1 MKKKEAEEREID
13 HYQLN
18 TKAVDDLVSASSE
31 NSPPVSEAELRRYT
45 SGHHLN
51 IPMSAKVVFTKFW
64 FAGAACYFFL
74 WGLGLYIPSELDLVF
89 VTAIAMGFVMDILEN
104 NVLRFIE
111 VVQTSNDKWIM
122 VRSRGMKGLFLN
134 VIYSCIL
141 MVCVWLTFNGI
152 NVAINSISGRTDMVA
167 FGVEPLG
174 FGLVYMG
181 FDMLFLGLR
190 WSMGRIL
197 ADAKKKVE
205 GEV

>member
-1 MKKKEAEEREID
+1 MKSREKEEREID

-18 TKAVDDLVSASSE
+18 TKAVDDLVSANSE
-31 NSPPVSEAELRRYT
+31 NSQPVTEAELRKYT
-45 SGHHLN
+45 SGHHLM

-64 FAGAACYFFL
+64 FAGAVCYFFL

-89 VTAIAMGFVMDILEN
+89 VTAVAMGFVTDILEN

-111 VVQTSNDKWIM
+111 VSKASNDRWMM
-122 VRSRGMKGLFLN
+122 VRSRGMKGLVLN
-134 VIYSCIL
+134 VIYSCII
-141 MVCVWLTFNGI
+141 MMCVWVTFNGI
-152 NVAINSISGRTDMVA
+152 NVAINSISKQTDTVP
-167 FGVEPLG
+167 FGVEPVA

-181 FDMLFLGLR
+181 FDMLFLGMR
-190 WSMGRIL
+190 WLLERIL

>member
-1 MKKKEAEEREID
+1 MSRKEVEEREID
-13 HYQLN
+13 HYKLN
-18 TKAVDDLVSASSE
+18 TKAVDDLVSANSE

-64 FAGAACYFFL
+64 FAGAVCYFFL

-89 VTAIAMGFVMDILEN
+89 VTAIAMGFVTDILEN

-111 VVQTSNDKWIM
+111 VVQASNERWIM

-134 VIYSCIL
+134 VVYSCIL
-141 MVCVWLTFNGI
+141 MAFVWLTFNGI
-152 NVAINSISGRTDMVA
+152 NVAIGSISNRTDVVA

-174 FGLVYMG
+174 FGLFYMG
-181 FDMLFLGLR
+181 FDMLLLGLR
-190 WSMGRIL
+190 GVMGRIV